1 MREYVEKVAMPSGE
15 DNKAVSPVA
24 GKNDMGGKAVD
35 FDAGSTTDPDGT
47 SAPKEGKV
55 DKMPHA
61 GNYQNVPGAK
71 ANLSKATGA
80 KNTQEPGVNTK
91 AVQGDK

>member
-1 MREYVEKVAMPSGE
+1 
-15 DNKAVSPVA
+15 
-24 GKNDMGGKAVD
+24 MGGKAVD

-80 KNTQEPGVNTK
+80 KNTEEAGVNTK
-91 AVQGDK
+91 AVEGDK